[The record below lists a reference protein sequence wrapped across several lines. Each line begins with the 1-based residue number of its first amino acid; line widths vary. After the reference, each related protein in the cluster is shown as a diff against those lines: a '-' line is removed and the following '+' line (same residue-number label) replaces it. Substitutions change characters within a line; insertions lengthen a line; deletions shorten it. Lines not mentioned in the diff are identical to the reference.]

1 MQTGFLFAIIDK
13 NIKFQFMPKLI
24 NKIVK
29 FLIVSD
35 FFLNLGWG
43 LLSPIFA
50 LFVLE
55 KITLGDPAKAAE
67 VAGFSALFYWITKSF
82 IEIPIGRFL
91 DKHDGEKDDF
101 WFMVSGLFLVGIV
114 PIGYLFSS
122 EPWHI
127 YAFQVI
133 RAIGMAMALPSW
145 LAIFTRHIDKGKEAF
160 EWSMETTSISMGA
173 GIAGGLGGI
182 MASMFG
188 FKILFIIVSGLT
200 MISAVLY
207 LFVKNDVFIRR
218 GKSEISMEKPVVEP

>member
-1 MQTGFLFAIIDK
+1 
-13 NIKFQFMPKLI
+13 MPKII

-29 FLIVSD
+29 VLITSD

-50 LFVLE
+50 LFILE
-55 KITLGDPAKAAE
+55 KITINNPAQAAE
-67 VAGFSALFYWITKSF
+67 VAGFSALFYWIAKSF
-82 IEIPIGRFL
+82 MEIPIGRFL

-101 WFMVSGLFLVGIV
+101 WFMTAGLFVVAFV
-114 PIGYLFSS
+114 PLGYLIST

-127 YAFQVI
+127 YFFQIIHAV
-133 RAIGMAMALPSW
+133 GMAMALPSW

-182 MASMFG
+182 VASIFG
-188 FKILFIIVSGLT
+188 FKILFVFVAGLT
-200 MISAVLY
+200 FFAGFLLLLVRNNLY
-207 LFVKNDVFIRR
+207 PRSKDGTRF
-218 GKSEISMEKPVVEP
+218 STEKPVVEP